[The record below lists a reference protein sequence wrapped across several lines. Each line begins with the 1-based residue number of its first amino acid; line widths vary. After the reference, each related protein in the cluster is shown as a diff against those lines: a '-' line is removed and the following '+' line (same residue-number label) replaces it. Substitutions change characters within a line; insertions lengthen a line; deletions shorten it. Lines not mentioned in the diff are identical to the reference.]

1 MESCFRYIQSMSVT
15 YRIETLQL
23 IYLTYIIVFSADIPA
38 LKSLCFNKKLQGS
51 PNVSKFSFND
61 SSSIF

>member
-1 MESCFRYIQSMSVT
+1 MSVT